1 MKYLLAIIAIT
12 LSFSTQAQN
21 TEFENN
27 IRKMLEATG
36 VERNF
41 AVLIPRLIE
50 MEKESNPNIPV
61 EFWDRFQ
68 QKMLDES
75 MQEVYDALIPIYK
88 KHLTEA
94 DVQGI
99 MEFYSTP
106 AGKSLIEKTPM
117 IMQESMTVGGELGKR
132 IALKVTEELVKE
144 LEEQ

>member
-12 LSFSTQAQN
+12 LSFSTQAQD